1 MKVVALVGCPNVGK
15 STFFNRLTK
24 TRDALVA
31 DFPGLTRDRKYGRAM
46 YDGREYIVID
56 TGGIAEDAD
65 QPSMLTSRM
74 TSQALLAIDECDL
87 VLFMVDARAGV
98 MPGDYAV
105 ADYIRRSGKACAIIA
120 NKVDGMD
127 PDIAGTD
134 FYALGLGEIYQTAV
148 VHGRG
153 VNVVLEEVIA
163 PVLRQ
168 EGPLDSDIAAA
179 QAEAEAAA
187 AAEMEINIDVSGPL
201 YVDKPNDAADAVDAA
216 DADATDIDADA
227 AEAAGFVG
235 EEGEGGE
242 GGEDSEGEDA
252 DVDISTLDFTDAPEE
267 EALLRAV
274 ADNAWEQS
282 SMFAFDSD
290 AEAGGAADGAAA
302 AAQASAARTSGKAAR
317 RAADNSEWEQGFA
330 FLDNVPVDY
339 TGGGFDW
346 HAFRENQRA
355 AIKGENSEEQ
365 KQKINES
372 MKTPFADLPIKFAL
386 IGKPNVG
393 KSTLTNRLLGEE
405 RVVVADLPG
414 TTRDSIYIPLEREGQ
429 KYIVIDTA
437 GVRKRSKVSEAIEKF
452 SIVKTLKAI
461 EDCNVAVLVI
471 DAREHITDQDL
482 SLLGFIIDSG
492 RSLVIAVNKWDGL
505 TTDFKQEIK
514 QELELR
520 LGFVDFA
527 RVHFISALHG
537 TGVGNLFASINEAYE
552 SATRRHS
559 SSLLNHVLAVATRE
573 HEPPVSG
580 GRRIKLKYAHAGGYN
595 PPRIIIHGNKVSKM
609 PDSYKRYLINCY
621 RKALQIMGT
630 PVILEFKEGENPYAN
645 VKPAQKRMT
654 QSQMR
659 AQKRQEVTER
669 RYERSAQK
677 AARAKDRAIAEAKRT
692 GRGLVLKKGKSKA
705 SGKK

>member
-15 STFFNRLTK
+15 STLFNRLTK

-31 DFPGLTRDRKYGRAM
+31 DFPGLTRDRKYGRAL

-56 TGGIAEDAD
+56 TGGIAEDAE
-65 QPSMLTSRM
+65 QPSDLTSRM

-87 VLFMVDARAGV
+87 VLFMVDARAGI

-105 ADYIRRSGKACAIIA
+105 ADYIRRSGKPCAVVA

-127 PDIAGTD
+127 LDIAGTD

-153 VNVVLEEVIA
+153 VNILLEEVVA
-163 PVLRQ
+163 PILRE
-168 EGPLDSDIAAA
+168 EGPLESDLI
-179 QAEAEAAA
+179 AEAED
-187 AAEMEINIDVSGPL
+187 EEEDNELEIDVSGKL
-201 YVDKPNDAADAVDAA
+201 YERPTATTSAAGNADAAEDDTDDAEDDESDAAADSADTDTDA
-216 DADATDIDADA
+216 DADAASDEVTDIASDLSL
-227 AEAAGFVG
+227 GNG
-235 EEGEGGE
+235 
-242 GGEDSEGEDA
+242 
-252 DVDISTLDFTDAPEE
+252 LDLDE
-267 EALLRAV
+267 
-274 ADNAWEQS
+274 
-282 SMFAFDSD
+282 FDFSD
-290 AEAGGAADGAAA
+290 AED
-302 AAQASAARTSGKAAR
+302 AAQGQAPRHQRHGEE
-317 RAADNSEWEQGFA
+317 NSEWEQGYA
-330 FLDNVPVDY
+330 FLDNVPVDR

-346 HAFRENQRA
+346 HNFRENQRA
-355 AIKGENSEEQ
+355 QQKGELSAEQ
-365 KQKINES
+365 QQKIAES
-372 MKTPFADLPIKFAL
+372 TKTPFADLPIKFAL

-405 RVVVADLPG
+405 RVVVADMPG
-414 TTRDSIYIPLEREGQ
+414 TTRDSIYIPLEREGK

-437 GVRKRSKVSEAIEKF
+437 GVRKRRKVSDAIEKF

-461 EDCNVAVLVI
+461 EDCNVAILVI

-482 SLLGFIIDSG
+482 SLLSFIIDSG

-505 TTDFKQEIK
+505 TTDFKHEIK

-537 TGVGNLFASINEAYE
+537 TGVGNLFESIDEAYE
-552 SATRRHS
+552 SATRRNS
-559 SSLLNHVLAVATRE
+559 SSTLNRILSAAVQE
-573 HEPPVSG
+573 HEPPMSG

-621 RKALQIMGT
+621 RKSLHIMGS
-630 PVILEFKEGENPYAN
+630 PVILEFKEGDNPYAN
-645 VKPAQKRMT
+645 EKPAQKRLT
-654 QSQMR
+654 QSKMR
-659 AQKRQEVTER
+659 QQRRQAETER

-677 AARAKDRAIAEAKRT
+677 AAHATNKAIAEAKRT
-692 GRGLVLKKGKSKA
+692 GSGLVLKKRVKKAGKSSK
-705 SGKK
+705 